1 MEERLE
7 LLQRQQP
14 FPPLGDLSM
23 GLSLTPDSDYLEVA
37 RTRSES
43 SDHSSP
49 NITPRASNH
58 SNMSVSELGSSANEH
73 DEGGSGSGISTHT
86 PTPTI
91 PHKHE
96 HWYRHTY
103 GKALVR
109 LGQNKKNISIQYNT
123 NCQITY

>member
-14 FPPLGDLSM
+14 FPPLGDLGM

-73 DEGGSGSGISTHT
+73 DEGGRDWAETHT
-86 PTPTI
+86 LPQYSNTSTGRGI
-91 PHKHE
+91 PMDE
-96 HWYRHTY
+96 HWSDSA
-103 GKALVR
+103 KMKCFFL
-109 LGQNKKNISIQYNT
+109 YNT
-123 NCQITY
+123 LIVK